1 MVLTCLARHWL
12 ARRHY
17 ALPSW
22 LACVARSLRV
32 LLFYRD
38 HARLLRLDM
47 YRHYLVRTHDDVFHH
62 LSHRDYLARDLSL
75 RERVRCVGTHYR
87 FEDARFDAAYKH
99 AVYRNGGLLLWR
111 HEAGGIHFAIRL
123 ELAPRLAPEG
133 DLMLVFSAGAI
144 PLHRL
149 SFSWVDG
156 AFAGIDTPGAA
167 TAIVPF
173 IARNQGRRP
182 DAAEAF
188 AAFEQ
193 AFPNNSP
200 SYFCFAAL
208 QGIAQALGMDRLLAV
223 KSACQCAWKP
233 EDDPHFANAYDGFW
247 RTLGGVETT
256 GPAWRIALPFC
267 VKPLSGMAAR
277 HRKRAAQR
285 RAYWHAIGESS
296 GLAVQRHVLPAHA
309 GGAPSGR
316 RLIFLPAG

>member
-17 ALPSW
+17 ALSSW

-47 YRHYLVRTHDDVFHH
+47 YRHYLVRAHDDVFHH
-62 LSHRDYLARDLSL
+62 LSHRDYLAKGLSL
-75 RERVRCVGTHYR
+75 RERVRCVDTHYR
-87 FEDARFDAAYKH
+87 FEEARFDAAYKH

-111 HEAGGIHFAIRL
+111 HETGGIHFAIRL
-123 ELAPRLAPEG
+123 ALAPRLAPEG
-133 DLMLVFSAGAI
+133 DLMLVFSAGATH
-144 PLHRL
+144 LHRL

-156 AFAGIDTPGAA
+156 AFDGVDGIGN
-167 TAIVPF
+167 AIVPF
-173 IARNQGRRP
+173 IARNQGHRA

-188 AAFEQ
+188 AAFER

-200 SYFCFAAL
+200 GYFCFAAL

-223 KSACQCAWKP
+223 RSACQCAWKP

-247 RTLGGVETT
+247 RTLGGVETL
-256 GPAWRIALPFC
+256 GPAWRIALPFY
-267 VKPLSGMAAR
+267 VKPLSEMAAK

-296 GLAVQRHVLPAHA
+296 GLAVGRHVLPAHA
-309 GGAPSGR
+309 GSAPSGR